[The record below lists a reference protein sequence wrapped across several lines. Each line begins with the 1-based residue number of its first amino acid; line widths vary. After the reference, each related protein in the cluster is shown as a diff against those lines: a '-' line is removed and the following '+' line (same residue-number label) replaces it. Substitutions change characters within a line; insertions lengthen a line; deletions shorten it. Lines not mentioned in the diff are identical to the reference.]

1 MFSCLFIAALWS
13 PAGGGGGLI
22 SWLSCMWCFVTFP
35 CGVQGQV
42 WCLVVSILD
51 LSALLLSFMLSLS
64 DNNHAN
70 VIAAF
75 NPT

>member
-13 PAGGGGGLI
+13 PAGGGGGRDYLLALLYVVFCNF
-22 SWLSCMWCFVTFP
+22 SM
-35 CGVQGQV
+35 V

-64 DNNHAN
+64 DNNQAN

>member
-1 MFSCLFIAALWS
+1 M
-13 PAGGGGGLI
+13 
-22 SWLSCMWCFVTFP
+22 
-35 CGVQGQV
+35 

-64 DNNHAN
+64 DNNQAN